1 MTALCLRKSIG
12 ARTERKYMNRHT
24 HPTMNLFRSTTTAPI
39 AIDSINRT
47 PLRRAFFL
55 IPLVLACFA
64 FWPGVASSQVPV
76 WIPIFTPPQ
85 FNVGVVL
92 LLTDG
97 SIMVQENKTPNWY
110 KLIPDK
116 FGFYRSGTWHRV
128 ASMPSGYK
136 PLFFASAVL
145 KNGHVI
151 IEGGE
156 YNNGIKDWTNLG
168 AIYDPVANTWTP
180 VSPPAG
186 WSKIGDAPS
195 VVLPDGT
202 FMLGNCCDNPAQAA
216 LLDEASLTWTVLK
229 PPSGFAGKF
238 DRNNEEGWNLL
249 PNGTVLTV
257 DTYNEAVLYDR
268 NGTHS
273 EIYNTGTK
281 KWTSAGSTVVQLW
294 DSKGACG
301 GPTGATHEIGPAVL
315 RPDGTVFATGSNTC
329 KPGTAGHTATFDTT
343 TKTWTRGHDIPSPN
357 ASPHDAADAP
367 AAILPDG
374 NVLVDTNPRWGVS
387 PSTLYEYKLD
397 GTGWKHIPQP
407 TGLNPSNTEGAR
419 MLVTPDGTILLAHVN
434 TPQIWFYV
442 PAGTYR
448 PSWRPTITSCP
459 ATVTVGSTYTVS
471 GTQFNGLSQGAA
483 YGDDAQSATNY
494 PIVRIR
500 NNASGEYHFARTH
513 GFSTMAVA
521 TGNMPTS
528 TKFDVLPGTQS
539 GLSTLQVIAN
549 GIPSAPRAIHV
560 INPGR

>member
-1 MTALCLRKSIG
+1 M
-12 ARTERKYMNRHT
+12 
-24 HPTMNLFRSTTTAPI
+24 
-39 AIDSINRT
+39 

-64 FWPGVASSQVPV
+64 FLPQMGAAPDSPEVDCPNGVPC
-76 WIPIFTPPQ
+76 WIPIHTPPR
-85 FNVGVVL
+85 FNVGVAL

-97 SIMVQENKTPNWY
+97 NIMVQENGTPNWY
-110 KLIPDK
+110 ELIPDN
-116 FGFYRSGTWHRV
+116 FGFYRSGSWHQLR
-128 ASMPSGYK
+128 SMPSGYK
-136 PLFFASAVL
+136 PLYFASAVL

-156 YNNGIKDWTNLG
+156 YNGIFNDTNLG
-168 AIYDPVANTWTP
+168 AIYDPVANHWTP
-180 VSPPAG
+180 VPHPDH
-186 WSKIGDAPS
+186 WSQIGDAPS
-195 VVLPDGT
+195 VVLPNGT

-216 LLDEASLTWTVLK
+216 LLDEASLTWTVLTMA
-229 PPSGFAGKF
+229 SGYAGKF
-238 DRNNEEGWNLL
+238 DINNEEGWTLL

-257 DTYNEAVLYDR
+257 DTYLGVPYDR
-268 NGTHS
+268 HGTNS
-273 EIYNTGTK
+273 EIYDPAAPGGGHRGA
-281 KWTSAGSTVVQLW
+281 WTSAGSTVVQLW
-294 DSKGACG
+294 DSKAACG
-301 GPTGATHEIGPAVL
+301 GPTGASYEIGPAVL

-329 KPGTAGHTATFDTT
+329 LPLTAGHTAIFDTT
-343 TKTWTRGHDIPSPN
+343 TKTWTRGHDIPDGN
-357 ASPHDAADAP
+357 DAADAP

-374 NVLVDTNPRWGVS
+374 NVLVDTNPRYGRN

-397 GTGWKHIPQP
+397 GTGWKRIPQP
-407 TGLNPSNTEGAR
+407 PGLNPSNTEGGR
-419 MLVTPDGTILLAHVN
+419 MLVTPDGTILLAHVGF
-434 TPQIWFYV
+434 PQIWFYV

-448 PSWRPTITSCP
+448 QSWRPTITTCP

-483 YGDDAQSATNY
+483 FGDDAQSATNY

-539 GLSTLQVIAN
+539 GMSTLQVIAN

-560 INPGR
+560 NPGR

>member
-1 MTALCLRKSIG
+1 
-12 ARTERKYMNRHT
+12 MNS
-24 HPTMNLFRSTTTAPI
+24 FRSTTTAPI
-39 AIDSINRT
+39 AIDSINRR

-64 FWPGVASSQVPV
+64 LLPGVASSQVPV

-97 SIMVQENKTPNWY
+97 NIMVQENRTPNWW
-110 KLIPDK
+110 KLTPDK
-116 FGFYRSGTWHRV
+116 FGFYRSGTWHRL
-128 ASMPSGYK
+128 ASMPSNYA
-136 PLFFASAVL
+136 PVFFASAVL

-156 YNNGIKDWTNLG
+156 YNPAMPSPTPHQDTNLG
-168 AIYDPVANTWTP
+168 AIYDPVANHWTP
-180 VSPPAG
+180 VPAPAR

-202 FMLGNCCDNPAQAA
+202 FMLGICCGPAQGA
-216 LLDEASLTWTVLK
+216 LLHEGPPLTWTVLTNT
-229 PPSGFAGKF
+229 SGGGFAGKF
-238 DRNNEEGWNLL
+238 DNNSEEGWTLL
-249 PNGTVLTV
+249 PDGKVLTV
-257 DTYNEAVLYDR
+257 DCYGGVPYDP
-268 NGTHS
+268 NGKNS
-273 EIYNTGTK
+273 EIYDPAAGAWSTPIPTG
-281 KWTSAGSTVVQLW
+281 VQLW
-294 DSKGACG
+294 DSRACSGGAG
-301 GPTGATHEIGPAVL
+301 RTHEIGPAVL

-329 KPGTAGHTATFDTT
+329 LPGTAGHTATFNTT
-343 TKTWTRGHDIPSPN
+343 TKTWTPGHDIPSPN

-374 NVLVDTNPRWGVS
+374 NVLVDTNPRWGNS

-434 TPQIWFYV
+434 THQIWFYV

-448 PSWRPTITSCP
+448 PSWQPTITSCP
-459 ATVTVGSTYTVS
+459 ATVIVGSTYTVS